1 MAWLLDGGGSPTD
14 CEGSVGSFEPRRL
27 TTGCSG
33 RSAARP
39 AAEPA
44 RYTALKTAL

>member
-1 MAWLLDGGGSPTD
+1 MPLDKASEQMYG
-14 CEGSVGSFEPRRL
+14 L

-39 AAEPA
+39 AAGPERSA
-44 RYTALKTAL
+44 DKHDRLRIHE

>member
-1 MAWLLDGGGSPTD
+1 VSSALTHQ
-14 CEGSVGSFEPRRL
+14 L

-39 AAEPA
+39 AAEPGH
-44 RYTALKTAL
+44 